1 MKHTSLKRK
10 KDNDEVRKT
19 NCGDQ
24 RNCGNR
30 LIFLIDVE
38 MALKKRLKKEEEEEL
53 KKKKVRVVKNYKN
66 KNTQT
71 NKLIIST
78 MSKETNLF
86 EI

>member
-38 MALKKRLKKEEEEEL
+38 MDLKKRLKKEEEEEL
-53 KKKKVRVVKNYKN
+53 KKKEK
-66 KNTQT
+66 
-71 NKLIIST
+71 
-78 MSKETNLF
+78 
-86 EI
+86 

>member
-1 MKHTSLKRK
+1 MYPKFSQSHLYFLYTKHTSLKRK

-53 KKKKVRVVKNYKN
+53 KKKKKK
-66 KNTQT
+66 
-71 NKLIIST
+71 
-78 MSKETNLF
+78 
-86 EI
+86 